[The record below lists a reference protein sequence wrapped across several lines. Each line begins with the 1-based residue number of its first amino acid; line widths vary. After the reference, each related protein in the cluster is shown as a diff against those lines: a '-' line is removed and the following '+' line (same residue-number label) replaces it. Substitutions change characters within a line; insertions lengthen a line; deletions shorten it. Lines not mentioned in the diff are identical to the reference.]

1 MKSVSR
7 FGLITWVSLAFLTPG
22 AAIKIPAQTDVA
34 PKCVLAA
41 VRDFN
46 VVTGPGQTIEVKQG
60 QKFLGKMYPDI
71 ARIRMNGVWYVVSR
85 NNVNLVSWNVPPG
98 ME

>member
-7 FGLITWVSLAFLTPG
+7 FGLITWVSLAFLIPG
-22 AAIKIPAQTDVA
+22 AAIKIQAQTDVA

-46 VVTGPGQTIEVKQG
+46 VVTGPGQALFSFVLTGLRDQSPEI
-60 QKFLGKMYPDI
+60 D
-71 ARIRMNGVWYVVSR
+71 RMV
-85 NNVNLVSWNVPPG
+85 
-98 ME
+98 